1 MKCKKIIVLALAMAA
16 ANTVAYAGDEYSVTQ
31 LPELDSQSVAVV
43 SPPAPQ
49 KVAAPIKNFGVAV
62 WKNSERGPREGLV
75 FRGGTP
81 MGEAA
86 FKFLAELGIKT
97 TINLR
102 MTHTDDQQL
111 CAANGIECLEYGVI
125 PIPVINIVWHV
136 DFRRAFARAAAELDA
151 GHKIFISCQGG
162 RHRTSALVA
171 ALTIRN
177 AACGKAFDKE
187 ELRKHLEQ
195 SLEVFGFH
203 NFNGKLLGSWEHEIL
218 EWVDDFE
225 ENQWLCE

>member
-1 MKCKKIIVLALAMAA
+1 MKYKKIIVLALAMAA
-16 ANTVAYAGDEYSVTQ
+16 ATVVYAGDEYSVTQ
-31 LPELDSQSVAVV
+31 LPGLDSQPVV
-43 SPPAPQ
+43 VVPRPAPH
-49 KVAAPIKNFGVAV
+49 KEAAPIKNFGVAV
-62 WKNSERGPREGLV
+62 WKNSGRGQPEGLV

-81 MGEAA
+81 KGEAA
-86 FKFLAELGIKT
+86 FKFLSELGIKT

-102 MTHTDDQQL
+102 MTYTDDQKL

-125 PIPVINIVWHV
+125 PIPIIDIVWHR
-136 DFRRAFARAAAELDA
+136 DFRRAFSRSAAEMEA

-171 ALTIRN
+171 ALTIRH
-177 AACGKAFDKE
+177 AACGKSFDKA
-187 ELRKHLEQ
+187 ELRNYLEE
-195 SLEVFGFH
+195 SLKEFGFH

-225 ENQWLCE
+225 ENQWLCK